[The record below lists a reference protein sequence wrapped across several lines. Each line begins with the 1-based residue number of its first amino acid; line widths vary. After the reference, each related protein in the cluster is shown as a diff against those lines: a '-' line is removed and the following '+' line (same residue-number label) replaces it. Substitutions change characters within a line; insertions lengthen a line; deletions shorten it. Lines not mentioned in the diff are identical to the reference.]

1 MKEIHILVTG
11 VGRRVELM
19 QAFKQAALKLNVNL
33 KLYGADITGTAPALT
48 YCDYTRKV
56 CVMRDPQYIQ
66 QLIDIC
72 IDDKIDLLLLDS
84 VISTYEQAVRS
95 QNISV
100 KKAYENMYN
109 MRHMYEQYSKL
120 SREFMKPYVKESDSK
135 E

>member
-56 CVMRDPQYIQ
+56 CAMRDPQYIQ

-72 IDDKIDLLLLDS
+72 IDDKIDLVMPTIDTDLLIL
-84 VISTYEQAVRS
+84 S
-95 QNISV
+95 QNVKAFEKIGSKVLIS
-100 KKAYENMYN
+100 K
-109 MRHMYEQYSKL
+109 
-120 SREFMKPYVKESDSK
+120 SDK
-135 E
+135 ILICRDKNNTGDFFKRRMTGRFF